1 MSTLF
6 SSLPRLPSF
15 KFDLSLSPS
24 LRWSEIINTYGR
36 ILPILINE
44 MWENFEDLN
53 DDENEDGN
61 DEDNQQEQHKRSN
74 KHNKQQI
81 RKPNTQQ
88 LKSVLNIS
96 SSHRNFAESLT
107 SKILSGLHS
116 AQMSDYVE
124 ELLSI
129 AAVAEICIVDLI
141 LLNLSYEQYSGCTTV
156 IGIKEDG

>member
-1 MSTLF
+1 MSTPF

-24 LRWSEIINTYGR
+24 LRWSKIINTYGR

-53 DDENEDGN
+53 DDENEDDN
-61 DEDNQQEQHKRSN
+61 DEEDEKQHKGSN
-74 KHNKQQI
+74 KQNKQQTK
-81 RKPNTQQ
+81 KPNKQQ
-88 LKSVLNIS
+88 LKSFLNIS